1 MITYAWN
8 ITGLDNNDDGI
19 VETIHWLLEATN
31 ETKLV
36 VETGDLALSA
46 PNPETPF
53 IQFEHLTKQDLVR
66 WLEANL
72 DVSAIKGRLNEQLQ
86 ETQG

>member
-8 ITGLDNNDDGI
+8 ITGVDKDGDEI

-31 ETKLV
+31 ETTLV
-36 VETGDLALSA
+36 QETGDLALSA
-46 PNPETPF
+46 PNPALPF
-53 IQFEHLTKQDLVR
+53 IPFESLTKQDLVS

-86 ETQG
+86 ENQG